1 MRSLKDLDYGDNWP
15 EFVGKL
21 KSKREA
27 LELSQEALDHKLGV
41 TKGVVWKWE
50 NARRRPSSYLLSCWV
65 TSLDMELDVKDKE
78 AEDQAA

>member
-1 MRSLKDLDYGDNWP
+1 MPSLKRLDYGDNWE
-15 EFVGKL
+15 EFVLKL
-21 KSKREA
+21 KAKRES

-65 TSLDMELDVKDKE
+65 TSLDMRLDVKDNDEEE
-78 AEDQAA
+78 AA